1 MGILNFLSGIVKPIT
16 DLIEGITTTDEE
28 RDKLKNELTKIENE
42 FMSKAL
48 EYEGLLLE
56 SQSKIIQAEAAGQ
69 SWLQRSWRPITML
82 TFLLLVI
89 CDSFGLLSFR
99 LNDEAWMLLKIGIG
113 GYVIGRTG
121 EKIVD
126 KFRGKQ

>member
-16 DLIEGITTTDEE
+16 DLIDGITTTDEE